1 MLYHSSSN
9 GFIWKQQY
17 LILTQPT
24 IDDLVSK
31 GLSALNEGNFDMA
44 LSYFEQALGM
54 DEKNPDLWNH
64 KGTALRSLGRY
75 QEAMDCFNKS
85 LKIDPRDKQAS

>member
-1 MLYHSSSN
+1 MGQSN
-9 GFIWKQQY
+9 
-17 LILTQPT
+17 

-31 GLSALNEGNFDMA
+31 GLSSLDDGKFDAA
-44 LSYFEQALGM
+44 LSFFEQALTL
-54 DEKNPDLWNH
+54 DDKNPDLWNH

-85 LKIDPRDKQAS
+85 LQIDPRDKQAS